1 MRFIILSALVSLGAS
16 HSIKFKTTESVSDAG
31 SYIVKLR
38 ADATT
43 SAVDSLRASLQA
55 TASHEYAMPGFRGF
69 ANSLTAEEA
78 TRLKN
83 SNQIEYIEKSTR
95 FHSNAIV
102 TQEDAPWG
110 LSRISSN
117 ETNGTTYTY
126 DDTAGKGT
134 CAYVVDTGIY
144 IEHPEFE
151 GRATFLVDTSGED
164 NLTDPYGHG
173 THNAGT
179 IGSKTYGVAKNTKLY
194 AVKVLDSEGDG
205 TIEGIVAGLDF
216 LVNNRTQD
224 CPKGSVVNI
233 SLGGTFSQALND
245 AVKAVVQ
252 SGMFVAVS
260 AGNEFGDARDV
271 SPASEP
277 SVCTVGAT
285 TINDTIAEF
294 SNTGPVVDILAPGVD
309 VLSTWNNGS
318 TAIISGTSMSA
329 PHVAGLGAYLL
340 GAGLAEVESLCE
352 TIQGLALKNV
362 ITLLPNGTANL
373 LANNGV
379 DQGGERQPQ
388 DPKPTY
394 GLH

>member
-1 MRFIILSALVSLGAS
+1 MSALL
-16 HSIKFKTTESVSDAG
+16 D
-31 SYIVKLR
+31 
-38 ADATT
+38 
-43 SAVDSLRASLQA
+43 
-55 TASHEYAMPGFRGF
+55 
-69 ANSLTAEEA
+69 
-78 TRLKN
+78 
-83 SNQIEYIEKSTR
+83 
-95 FHSNAIV
+95 
-102 TQEDAPWG
+102 
-110 LSRISSN
+110 
-117 ETNGTTYTY
+117 
-126 DDTAGKGT
+126 
-134 CAYVVDTGIY
+134 
-144 IEHPEFE
+144 
-151 GRATFLVDTSGED
+151 
-164 NLTDPYGHG
+164 
-173 THNAGT
+173 
-179 IGSKTYGVAKNTKLY
+179 IGVLLCGVALSPAHRAPSPTTTTTTTTLTHTRC
-194 AVKVLDSEGDG
+194 L
-205 TIEGIVAGLDF
+205 
-216 LVNNRTQD
+216 
-224 CPKGSVVNI
+224 
-233 SLGGTFSQALND
+233 D

-318 TAIISGTSMSA
+318 TAVISGTSMSA

-352 TIQGLALKNV
+352 TIKGLALKNV
-362 ITLLPNGTANL
+362 IMLLPNGTANL

-379 DQGGERQPQ
+379 DQDGERQPQ

>member
-224 CPKGSVVNI
+224 CPKGSVSTSYAPI
-233 SLGGTFSQALND
+233 ST
-245 AVKAVVQ
+245 
-252 SGMFVAVS
+252 
-260 AGNEFGDARDV
+260 
-271 SPASEP
+271 
-277 SVCTVGAT
+277 
-285 TINDTIAEF
+285 
-294 SNTGPVVDILAPGVD
+294 
-309 VLSTWNNGS
+309 NNS
-318 TAIISGTSMSA
+318 
-329 PHVAGLGAYLL
+329 HH
-340 GAGLAEVESLCE
+340 
-352 TIQGLALKNV
+352 N
-362 ITLLPNGTANL
+362 
-373 LANNGV
+373 
-379 DQGGERQPQ
+379 
-388 DPKPTY
+388 
-394 GLH
+394 